1 MISLDISDDDK
12 HRFNHER
19 QYHPHPRVRQRMEVL
34 WLKSQ
39 GLPHKTIS
47 QLADITS
54 TTLTRYLK
62 CYRHEGLE
70 GLLAL
75 NFNQPQSALAAHRDV
90 LSAHFKTNPPATARQ
105 AMADIERLTGLKRS
119 ENRVRIFLQSLS
131 MARRKTGM
139 VPAKADVDVA
149 ATFKKRA

>member
-1 MISLDISDDDK
+1 MITIEISDDDK
-12 HRFNHER
+12 ERFNHER

-62 CYRHEGLE
+62 CYRDQGME
-70 GLLAL
+70 GLLAI
-75 NFNQPQSALAAHRDV
+75 NFNQPQSELEAYRD
-90 LSAHFKTNPPATARQ
+90 LLTSHFKENPPASAKQ
-105 AMADIERLTGLKRS
+105 AMADIERLTGIKRS
-119 ENRVRIFLQSLS
+119 EDRVRIFIQSLG
-131 MARRKTGM
+131 MKRRKTGM
-139 VPAKADVDVA
+139 VPAKADVEQQ